1 MSAFD
6 LLILLPSSPEIE
18 AERYLKASAL
28 LSYPEDYLKA
38 RAVLERPVD
47 IYMRFV
53 PKLQV
58 ETGKYLKAIPTLQ
71 REVFPYLKFAVA
83 FPEAP
88 QRYLKA
94 ASSMQARGDQYIRS
108 FAQFVIHADY
118 VKVRVA
124 LSKDPIFIDLGN
136 SAPAN
141 KMGLLSRQYLSVAS
155 VKKEV

>member
-1 MSAFD
+1 MESFD
-6 LLILLPSSPEIE
+6 LLILLPSSAEID

-38 RAVLERPVD
+38 RAVLERPVN
-47 IYMRFV
+47 IYMRLV

-58 ETGKYLKAIPTLQ
+58 ETGRYVKAVPTLQ

-88 QRYLKA
+88 QRYLKT
-94 ASSMQARGDQYIRS
+94 ASSMQARGDQYVRA

-118 VKVRVA
+118 LKVRVA
-124 LSKDPIFIDLGN
+124 LSKQPIIGDLGN
-136 SAPAN
+136 GAPAN
-141 KMGLLSRQYLSVAS
+141 KVGLLSRQYLSVAS